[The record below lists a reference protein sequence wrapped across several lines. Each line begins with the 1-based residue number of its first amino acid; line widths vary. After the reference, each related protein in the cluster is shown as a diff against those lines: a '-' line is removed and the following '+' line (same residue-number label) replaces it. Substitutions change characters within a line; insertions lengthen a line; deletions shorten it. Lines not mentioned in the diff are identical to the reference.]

1 MLPKENR
8 EVERL
13 RDFTAFYINEL
24 HKNSNS
30 NFERSFAK
38 FCENFK
44 ELTIKMKVNT
54 QQLAELWNEM
64 SANFS
69 GESKKAVFLK
79 EIPQDTNHY
88 DEIMED

>member
-1 MLPKENR
+1 
-8 EVERL
+8 
-13 RDFTAFYINEL
+13 
-24 HKNSNS
+24 
-30 NFERSFAK
+30 
-38 FCENFK
+38 
-44 ELTIKMKVNT
+44 MKVNT

-69 GESKKAVFLK
+69 GQSKKVAFLK